1 MEKLRNYNVVSINEA
16 IWRTGWN
23 LEKDDFIQK
32 INKISPDSLVMTRDG
47 VKVNIKSLVRR
58 SKTGSKPKI

>member
-58 SKTGSKPKI
+58 SKAGSKPKI